1 MGVLGHAPDSG
12 GDAVTAPRAALY
24 ARVSTDE
31 QDPGLQVAE
40 LRRLAEQRGW
50 TVAAEYVDR
59 GVSGAKESRPGLDR
73 LLADAQA
80 GLLDLVAVWKLD
92 RLGRSLPHLLR
103 TLDSLTGW
111 GVQFVSARD
120 SGIDTTSPSGRLMLH
135 MLAAFAEFE
144 RSLLRERVIAGI
156 RRAQAQGKH
165 CGRKPV
171 EIDLR
176 PAVAMLD
183 RGHGIKTTA
192 RSLGVSVSTLRRRLR
207 EAGEWPRPVDRD
219 LGVQNP
225 GAQV

>member
-1 MGVLGHAPDSG
+1 MS
-12 GDAVTAPRAALY
+12 APRAALY

-31 QDPGLQVAE
+31 QSPELQVAE

-50 TVAAEYVDR
+50 RVVDEYIDH
-59 GVSGAKESRPGLDR
+59 GVSGAKESRPALDR

-80 GLLDLVAVWKLD
+80 GSLDLVAVWKLD
-92 RLGRSLPHLLR
+92 RLGRSLQHLLR
-103 TLDSLTGW
+103 TLDSLPGW

-135 MLAAFAEFE
+135 MLAALAEFE
-144 RSLLRERVIAGI
+144 RALLRERVIAGV
-156 RRAQAQGKH
+156 RRAQAAGKH
-165 CGRKPV
+165 CGRKKV

-207 EAGEWPRPVDRD
+207 EAGEWPRQPDRII
-219 LGVQNP
+219 GVQNP
-225 GAQV
+225 AAQV

>member
-1 MGVLGHAPDSG
+1 
-12 GDAVTAPRAALY
+12 VTAPRAALY

-31 QDPGLQVAE
+31 QSPDLQVEE

-50 TVAAEYVDR
+50 RVVDEYVDR
-59 GVSGAKESRPGLDR
+59 GVSGVKESRPALDA

-80 GLLDLVAVWKLD
+80 GKLDLVAVWKLD
-92 RLGRSLPHLLR
+92 RLGRSLQHLLR
-103 TLDSLTGW
+103 TLDCLTGW
-111 GVQFVSARD
+111 GVQFASARD

-135 MLAAFAEFE
+135 MLAAFAQFE
-144 RSLLRERVIAGI
+144 RDLLRERVIAGV

-171 EIDLR
+171 AIDLR

-207 EAGEWPRPVDRD
+207 EAGEWPRQARLDR
-219 LGVQNP
+219 GVQNP
-225 GAQV
+225 AAQV